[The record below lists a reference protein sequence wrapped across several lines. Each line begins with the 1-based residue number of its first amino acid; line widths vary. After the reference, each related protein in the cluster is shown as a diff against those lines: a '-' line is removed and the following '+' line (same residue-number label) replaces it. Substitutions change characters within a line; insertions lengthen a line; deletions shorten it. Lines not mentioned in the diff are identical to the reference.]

1 VGFDFEDATQS
12 PSSLLFVRCIFGWL
26 VFPRFI
32 AARRE
37 NVGKKKITLKRRS
50 GQRREA
56 QAGRDPGIGKEVGV
70 HRLRGGAGGSPSS
83 GLEWGSVF

>member
-1 VGFDFEDATQS
+1 M
-12 PSSLLFVRCIFGWL
+12 W
-26 VFPRFI
+26 
-32 AARRE
+32 
-37 NVGKKKITLKRRS
+37 GKKKITLKRRS

-56 QAGRDPGIGKEVGV
+56 QAGREPGIGKEVGV